1 MGEIWGKGCGIR
13 QMQNIGYVAC
23 MGILVWDAYSGG
35 MIVDALLV
43 EGCCLAV
50 FVFNQMKKNVWWV
63 RISGC
68 LMLFIVL
75 LMTKDFWMS
84 ISWWIYLL
92 AVGIGLILFAAV
104 IEKKKP

>member
-1 MGEIWGKGCGIR
+1 
-13 QMQNIGYVAC
+13 
-23 MGILVWDAYSGG
+23 
-35 MIVDALLV
+35 
-43 EGCCLAV
+43 
-50 FVFNQMKKNVWWV
+50 
-63 RISGC
+63 
-68 LMLFIVL
+68 MLFIVL